1 MAQAT
6 RLPLVSGRTS
16 WEDRVRFN
24 AALVPILV
32 IACVVFAVWVP
43 AFDGLSDLPLIGGLF
58 ALLQFTPVIA
68 VFALIGVAM
77 KSREHALANR
87 PADLVIS
94 GDQIEIVG
102 GTHHG
107 LVLDADE
114 VGSLHLVE
122 RDRADRGF
130 VEGLREVFSDRK
142 SSEHCVEL
150 RTSLRLLAEAVSPDE
165 QRTVR
170 AVHQMLSAPPAL
182 REATGKVVEEL
193 TCASCGAPVPP
204 DDRAEVACAAC
215 QAPVEVPDALRERV
229 RVGRVA
235 THATALRK
243 RAVTAMTTLPG
254 ARGVGWQLRA
264 LGWVMLAAWP
274 GLFVGAWI
282 AAVPFSFGLVVGLLV
297 IGVALDVAIYYAVLP
312 RFVVRQAFPISLY
325 QFAARSND
333 QDQACCRQCS
343 APLPISTDTVVRCAF
358 CDTDNLLGR
367 ELVRALPALATEAGA
382 LEPAALAWRDDR
394 RRTRIASALAT
405 LLLIGSTVTA
415 VLVLPGMRTRALLA
429 RCEWGEPS
437 ACKRLGTVR
446 GRAILDDQCYG
457 ASANRVACMALDTFE
472 TGVAERLRASHRLCE
487 LYADHE
493 CAAAKLICGIHYDDP
508 ACASSVR

>member
-43 AFDGLSDLPLIGGLF
+43 AFDGLSDLPLIGGAF
-58 ALLQFTPVIA
+58 ALLQFTPMIA
-68 VFALIGVAM
+68 VFALIGVAF
-77 KSREHALANR
+77 KSRAHALANR
-87 PADLVIS
+87 PADLVVT
-94 GDQIEIVG
+94 GDRVEIVG
-102 GTHHG
+102 GIHHG
-107 LVLDADE
+107 VVLDAGE
-114 VGSLHLVE
+114 VASLSLVE
-122 RDRADRGF
+122 RERADRGF

-142 SSEHCVEL
+142 TSERCVEL
-150 RTSLRLLAEAVSPDE
+150 RTSKRLLAEAVSPDE

-170 AVHQMLSAPPAL
+170 AVHQMLVAQPAI

-204 DDRAEVACAAC
+204 DDRAEVTCGAC
-215 QAPVEVPDALRERV
+215 QVAVAVPEALRERV

-235 THATALRK
+235 TQATALRK

-264 LGWVMLAAWP
+264 LGWLMLAAWP
-274 GLFVGAWI
+274 ALFIGAWVV
-282 AAVPFSFGLVVGLLV
+282 AVPLSFFVMIGLLAT
-297 IGVALDVAIYYAVLP
+297 GVALDIAIYYAVLP

-358 CDTDNLLGR
+358 CATDNLLGR

-382 LEPAALAWRDDR
+382 LEPAAQAWRDDR

-405 LLLIGSTVTA
+405 LLLAGCTVAA
-415 VLVLPGMRTRALLA
+415 VLVVPGMRTRALVA
-429 RCEWGEPS
+429 DCNRGQVS
-437 ACKRLGTVR
+437 ACKRLGTAR
-446 GRAILDDQCYG
+446 GRAILDDRCYG
-457 ASANRVACMALDTFE
+457 TPANQTACWALDSFE
-472 TGVAERLRASHRLCE
+472 TGVAERLRASRRLCE
-487 LYADHE
+487 LMNDHD
-493 CAAAKLICGIHYDDP
+493 CASPRVICGIHFDDP
-508 ACASSVR
+508 ACAASVR